1 MTDEQIALA
10 RRAVACRG
18 WKWLPGM
25 RYRLHPTHPWFRY
38 DGEDCCDDDGK
49 PITQAPPNLQSHN
62 AISDLTD
69 PATLGCLLAL
79 VREAWGQP
87 LVSVRWS
94 VHGWRVL
101 NTEGRAWCWSIGKG
115 STEAEAL
122 IAALEAVP

>member
-1 MTDEQIALA
+1 M
-10 RRAVACRG
+10 
-18 WKWLPGM
+18 PGM
-25 RYRLHPTHPWFRY
+25 RWVNDPA
-38 DGEDCCDDDGK
+38 K
-49 PITQAPPNLQSHN
+49 PLTSEGDEGRHEYGYTPPKYG
-62 AISDLTD
+62 IPDLTD

-101 NTEGRAWCWSIGKG
+101 NTEGRAWCWRIGKG

-122 IAALEAVP
+122 VAALEAAPKQGEHRREEER